1 MELLKGNL
9 LLLLTIVSHIAFAT
23 AFANLYDG
31 PFRRIFELYRKK
43 NMYYECKI
51 VGSLILGTSII
62 CSIFY
67 QLLCMLFQYKGV
79 SFLSIIFVLLALF
92 TFYLLISYAAL
103 KNAVSVVLNILSG
116 MVILATLLIIFI
128 IRLHIHLDQ
137 YYGYATLILG
147 LLDILLF
154 PKWLNYWKRGDVF

>member
-1 MELLKGNL
+1 
-9 LLLLTIVSHIAFAT
+9 
-23 AFANLYDG
+23 
-31 PFRRIFELYRKK
+31 
-43 NMYYECKI
+43 
-51 VGSLILGTSII
+51 
-62 CSIFY
+62 
-67 QLLCMLFQYKGV
+67 MLFQYKGV

-128 IRLHIHLDQ
+128 AILHIQFDR

>member
-1 MELLKGNL
+1 
-9 LLLLTIVSHIAFAT
+9 
-23 AFANLYDG
+23 
-31 PFRRIFELYRKK
+31 
-43 NMYYECKI
+43 
-51 VGSLILGTSII
+51 
-62 CSIFY
+62 
-67 QLLCMLFQYKGV
+67 MLFQYKGV

-137 YYGYATLILG
+137 YYGYAALILG

-154 PKWLNYWKRGDVF
+154 LKWLNYWKRGDVF